1 MAQSAPTNT
10 QPEPNWEALPPEV
23 RQRLRE
29 QLQRPAPPA
38 PAPQLSPR
46 MRRFVLAVDRGV
58 LAIARHWLLTVNIFG
73 GLFALLPLLGP
84 WLRSQGFD
92 LPADVIYFAFG
103 LTCHQMPER
112 SFYIFGHKMCLCQ
125 RCMAIYGTIF
135 ALGLLYGLMR
145 GQVRPLRWRWMFVL
159 WVPMALDG
167 FTQLFGWR
175 ESNPELRL
183 ITGILF
189 GLSCV
194 WVGFPYL
201 EQAFTEMRRD
211 LEARFARVAA
221 RTT

>member
-1 MAQSAPTNT
+1 MAQSAPPNT

-23 RQRLRE
+23 GQRLRE
-29 QLQRPAPPA
+29 QLQRPAPTP
-38 PAPQLSPR
+38 PAPQISPR

-58 LAIARHWLLTVNIFG
+58 LAIARHWLLTVNLVG
-73 GLFALLPLLGP
+73 GAFALLPLLGP
-84 WLRSQGFD
+84 WLRSQGLD

-112 SFYIFGHKMCLCQ
+112 SFFIFGHKMCLCQ
-125 RCMAIYGTIF
+125 RCMAIYGTAF
-135 ALGLLYGLMR
+135 VLGLLYALVR
-145 GQVRPLRWRWMFVL
+145 GQLKPLRWRWMFVL

-175 ESNPELRL
+175 ESNAELRL
-183 ITGILF
+183 ITGALF
-189 GLSCV
+189 AISCV

-201 EQAFTEMRRD
+201 EQAFTDMRRD
-211 LEARFARVAA
+211 LEARFARIAA